1 MELLYVFSGPMA
13 VIRGRVDDDI
23 GIIIIIF
30 YISSLSFSTKH
41 AMYLN
46 RKIQKIRMFF
56 FLNINFKM
64 RHQLI
69 IKWGT
74 NHLKKF
80 SFYFH

>member
-1 MELLYVFSGPMA
+1 MELLYVFSGPMT

-56 FLNINFKM
+56 F
-64 RHQLI
+64 
-69 IKWGT
+69 
-74 NHLKKF
+74 
-80 SFYFH
+80 